1 MYTKGH
7 LKSPIFSLSIRIFLS
22 LYISVLYLGK
32 KKMQYNMTVTFPTKT
47 KTVTLAE
54 WKKQN
59 YYVNI
64 TIFFFFEQ
72 V

>member
-54 WKKQN
+54 
-59 YYVNI
+59 
-64 TIFFFFEQ
+64 
-72 V
+72 